1 MTTEEEKYY
10 EAYFDMFS
18 TEGWKSFMLDLQG
31 VHDGYVI
38 ENIKDVEELYR
49 VQGERNVLQRI
60 LGFQH
65 GIEAAYASIKEDG
78 QSGDD

>member
-1 MTTEEEKYY
+1 MTQEEEKYY

-18 TEGWKSFMLDLQG
+18 TEGWKSFVLDIQG
-31 VHDGYVI
+31 VHDGYLI
-38 ENIKDVEELYR
+38 ENIKDSEELYR

-78 QSGDD
+78 QSSDD

>member
-1 MTTEEEKYY
+1 MTQEEEKYY
-10 EAYFDMFS
+10 NAYFDMFT
-18 TEGWKSFMLDLQG
+18 TEGWKSFVQDIQG

-38 ENIKDVEELYR
+38 ENIKDSEELYR

-60 LGFQH
+60 LGFQN

-78 QSGDD
+78 QSSDA